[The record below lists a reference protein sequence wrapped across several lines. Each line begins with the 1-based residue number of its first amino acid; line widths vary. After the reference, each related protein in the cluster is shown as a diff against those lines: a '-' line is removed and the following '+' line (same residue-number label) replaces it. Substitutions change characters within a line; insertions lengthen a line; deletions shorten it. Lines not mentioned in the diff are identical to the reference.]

1 MERKDKGYASI
12 DDIYANPFMKMLIQV
27 AADIVLTKK
36 SINSTFTEGEKSILE
51 LYQSVRNII
60 SCVNDIRMA
69 VVFSKRFDK
78 QYLSENEVNEE
89 QYMTYHYDTIIHK
102 LSTIKDLEFKIVAQ
116 IYNLTTNKLG
126 NCSWNTIDKNRERIN
141 NEKLF
146 SFFENELYKEFIFY
160 FDKKRNKSTH
170 EGEISISE
178 FNDVSG
184 ELWLRDISKNSL
196 YNNIPGSS
204 YANSYY
210 VSQLI
215 NKDRKKMTRKMEQ
228 IYQSCLN
235 LIYIFFNSLF
245 EDLSNVFTL
254 DVKKNYSKTIASVFK
269 NL

>member
-27 AADIVLTKK
+27 AANIVLTKK
-36 SINSTFTEGEKSILE
+36 SIN
-51 LYQSVRNII
+51 
-60 SCVNDIRMA
+60 
-69 VVFSKRFDK
+69 
-78 QYLSENEVNEE
+78 
-89 QYMTYHYDTIIHK
+89 
-102 LSTIKDLEFKIVAQ
+102 
-116 IYNLTTNKLG
+116 
-126 NCSWNTIDKNRERIN
+126 
-141 NEKLF
+141 
-146 SFFENELYKEFIFY
+146 
-160 FDKKRNKSTH
+160 
-170 EGEISISE
+170 
-178 FNDVSG
+178 
-184 ELWLRDISKNSL
+184 
-196 YNNIPGSS
+196 SS